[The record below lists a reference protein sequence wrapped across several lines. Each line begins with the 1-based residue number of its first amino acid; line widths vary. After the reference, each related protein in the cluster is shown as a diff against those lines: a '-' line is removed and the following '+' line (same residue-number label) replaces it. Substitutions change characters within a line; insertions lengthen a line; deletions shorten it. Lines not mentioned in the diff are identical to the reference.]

1 VNSGMRAR
9 RPAQADRSSLS
20 TEAGRKVPRRGRK
33 PPAEGGTLPPQGA
46 CRLADCVDVPR
57 VAVIGIGED
66 GLAGLRAEARAAV
79 EAADVLVG
87 GERHHR
93 LVAEHPA
100 ERVIFRCDAEAL
112 AQRVAELAQT
122 GRRVVVLASGDPL
135 FFGIGP
141 ALSARLG
148 RDQIE
153 VHPNLGSVQ
162 VAFARLREA
171 WHDAAVLSAH
181 GRPLQPVVDQAL
193 SQPKLAILLDNVQTG
208 QVVAEALLAAGMEP
222 EAEAWLMQ
230 RLGGPAERVQRG
242 RLADVPAWTS
252 DPLSLLVI
260 LREPEHVRGPEP
272 RLGLPDDSYQHLK
285 GQITKAEVR
294 AVSLARLAPRRGDT
308 VWDVGAGSG
317 AVSIEAAWLC
327 HPGKVYAV
335 ERRPEQRVCAAT
347 NIGRFAAHN
356 VHVVEGEAPQAL
368 HDLPDPDAVFVGGS
382 GGHLGSILDCA
393 AHRLRGGGRLV
404 GNFATLEALHE
415 ATTCLDALGLTW
427 DMAELSVARATPISR
442 GRTRLAAL
450 NPVFVVSA
458 RVG

>member
-1 VNSGMRAR
+1 M
-9 RPAQADRSSLS
+9 
-20 TEAGRKVPRRGRK
+20 
-33 PPAEGGTLPPQGA
+33 
-46 CRLADCVDVPR
+46 R

-66 GLAGLRAEARAAV
+66 GLAGLGAEARSV
-79 EAADVLVG
+79 LEGADVVVG
-87 GERHHR
+87 GARHHR
-93 LVAEHPA
+93 LLAEHPA
-100 ERVIFRCDAEAL
+100 ERVVFRSDADAL
-112 AQRVAELAQT
+112 AARVAELAHA

-141 ALSARLG
+141 ALTARLG
-148 RDQIE
+148 REQIE

-162 VAFARLREA
+162 LAFARLGEA

-181 GRPLQPVVDQAL
+181 GRPLEPVVEQAM
-193 SQPKLAILLDNVQTG
+193 SQPKLAILLDTLHTG
-208 QVVAEALLAAGMEP
+208 QVVAEALLHAGMEP
-222 EAEAWLMQ
+222 DAPAWLMQ
-230 RLGGPAERVQRG
+230 RLGGPAEQIQHG
-242 RLADVPAWTS
+242 PLADVPTWSA

-260 LREPEHVRGPEP
+260 LRDPERVRGPAP
-272 RLGLPDDSYQHLK
+272 RLGLPDDSYQHLN

-294 AVSLARLAPRRGDT
+294 AVSLARLALRRGDT

-335 ERRPEQRVCAAT
+335 ERRAEQRACAAT
-347 NIGRFAAHN
+347 NIDRFGARN
-356 VHVVEGEAPQAL
+356 VHLVDGEAPQAL

-382 GGHLGSILDCA
+382 GGQLGSILDCA
-393 AHRLRGGGRLV
+393 AHRLRPGGRLV

-415 ATTCLDALGLTW
+415 ATTCVDALGLAW
-427 DMAELSVARATPISR
+427 DMAELSVARATPVGR

-458 RVG
+458 RVS